1 MSEILAAMKQAKVVP
16 VVRTSTRE
24 TAEGAVEVLR
34 REGFAIFEMTL
45 TTPGAVDAIRS
56 LAERDDAIV
65 GAGTVLSGEDA
76 LRCIEAGA
84 RFVVSPALRPEVVG
98 VCAEHEVDCF
108 LGAATPTEV
117 FQAHE
122 LGCAGVKIFPAA
134 QLGGPAF
141 LGALKSVFPD
151 IDIMPTG
158 GIGVGDIATYL
169 QRGAF
174 CVGMGGKLVDEAAL
188 VSGNTD
194 VIATAARE
202 VLDAVAS

>member
-24 TAEGAVEVLR
+24 TAERAVEILR
-34 REGFAIFEMTL
+34 GEGFAIFEMTL
-45 TTPGAVDAIRS
+45 TTPGAVDAIRT
-56 LAERDDAIV
+56 LAERGDAVI

-84 RFVVSPALRPEVVG
+84 RFIVSPALRPDVVEA
-98 VCAEHEVDCF
+98 CAESDVDCF

-117 FQAHE
+117 LQAHE

-158 GIGVGDIATYL
+158 GIGAGDIAAYL

-194 VIATAARE
+194 TIANAARE
-202 VLDAVAS
+202 VLDAVAR